1 VRRLRGGGH
10 NDLLLLMD
18 YVLSRVRRL
27 GITRLEEGVFFILF
41 LFLVEKQDLIVFV
54 TKLRCGFVQRVR
66 RSLVQKGNY

>member
-1 VRRLRGGGH
+1 MRRLCGGGH

-27 GITRLEEGVFFILF
+27 GVFFFF